1 MKSSS
6 WREGNNERGQRGE
19 EARRGTEAV
28 GARGTESGE
37 IGGGGPRLNL
47 PQIWADATN
56 FTRCGR
62 RRVYRDIP

>member
-19 EARRGTEAV
+19 EARRGTGAV
-28 GARGTESGE
+28 NAQGTESGE

-47 PQIWADATN
+47 PRIWADATN
-56 FTRCGR
+56 FTRAAA
-62 RRVYRDIP
+62 DASTAT